1 MANELMKNAQ
11 QIHNQFERVREI
23 FYNGKLSK
31 FLKTF
36 GKEKEIAKLMK
47 DMETFKR
54 DFNLMVR
61 HCFL

>member
-1 MANELMKNAQ
+1 MKNAQ

-36 GKEKEIAKLMK
+36 SKEKEIAKLMK

-61 HCFL
+61 DCFL